1 MASVRVEPVTALRG
15 SVRVPPDK
23 SLTHR
28 ALLFGAIS
36 DRAVT
41 VERPLDSADIAA
53 TLGIIEACGVTV
65 EGTLKDRLV
74 VHGAG
79 MRGLRPP
86 MTLDCMNAGTLM
98 RLLIGILVGQPAD
111 KVVIDGDDSLR
122 GRPMNRVA
130 EPLRTMGAAVWTAPG
145 GTPPLVVSGGTP
157 LRGQAYDLD
166 VASAQV
172 KSCLLLAG
180 MYADGETW
188 VKEPSLSRDHT
199 ERMLKAFGADLE
211 VVHTERGQEIILN
224 GPAELTGQKV
234 TVPADPSSA
243 AFPMVA
249 ALLTEGSD
257 LTQPNMMMNPT
268 RTGLLGVLKEMG
280 ANIEIL
286 NSRDAGGETL
296 ADVRVRS
303 SRLKGVSVSAEVAP
317 SMIDEFPILAVAA
330 ACAEGKTEMRGLD
343 ELRVKES
350 DRLAAIVDG
359 LKANGVEV
367 QSGEDWMIVEGA
379 GSGRPSGGGT
389 VATHMD
395 HRIAMA
401 FLVLGLVSEQPVTV
415 DDGEMIGTSF
425 PDFVELMQTAGA
437 RIEAAEAA
445 A

>member
-1 MASVRVEPVTALRG
+1 MMLGAVSIGETEVTGLLESADVHGTARAMAAFGARVERHRDGRWTVNGLGTGGLLAPKQAIDLR
-15 SVRVPPDK
+15 
-23 SLTHR
+23 
-28 ALLFGAIS
+28 
-36 DRAVT
+36 
-41 VERPLDSADIAA
+41 
-53 TLGIIEACGVTV
+53 
-65 EGTLKDRLV
+65 
-74 VHGAG
+74 
-79 MRGLRPP
+79 
-86 MTLDCMNAGTLM
+86 NAGTGV
-98 RLLIGILVGQPAD
+98 RLAIGLASTCPIQADFIGDESLCKRPMGRIVTPLKQFGADFKSAPGDRLPLRLIGAQSPI
-111 KVVIDGDDSLR
+111 
-122 GRPMNRVA
+122 PMEYTLPV
-130 EPLRTMGAAVWTAPG
+130 P
-145 GTPPLVVSGGTP
+145 
-157 LRGQAYDLD
+157 
-166 VASAQV
+166 SAQV
-172 KSCLLLAG
+172 KSAILLGGLNVPG
-180 MYADGETW
+180 RTTVVET
-188 VKEPSLSRDHT
+188 VPTRDHT

-249 ALLTEGSD
+249 ALITEGSD
-257 LTQPNMMMNPT
+257 LTLPNMMMNPT
-268 RTGLLGVLKEMG
+268 RTGLLGVLKDMG
-280 ANIEIL
+280 ANIEVL

-303 SRLKGVSVSAEVAP
+303 SRLKGVSVAAEIAP